1 MRLAALLALPTLLA
15 GPALA
20 QELTLPS
27 GHAATL
33 YDVVLEE
40 AGVLAPDAFTD
51 PEALEEGALD
61 EEEAFD
67 QPPLEGPDAAPAAAQ
82 GGVAR
87 FRLVLPGLGAEG
99 AAYEDVAADFL
110 WVCEQVALPSLAAN
124 GWTAT
129 EVNVSLGDR
138 EVEFGATD
146 AEAVQFF
153 QGFRI
158 EGGACV
164 PQAF

>member
-1 MRLAALLALPTLLA
+1 MIRLAPLLALLAA
-15 GPALA
+15 PAAA

-51 PEALEEGALD
+51 PEALEEGELN

-67 QPPLEGPDAAPAAAQ
+67 EPPLEDPDAAPAASE

-87 FRLVLPGLGAEG
+87 FRLVVPGLGAEG

-124 GWTAT
+124 GWAAS

-146 AEAVQFF
+146 PEAVQFF
-153 QGFRI
+153 EGFRI

>member
-1 MRLAALLALPTLLA
+1 MRAAALLALLA
-15 GPALA
+15 APAAA
-20 QELTLPS
+20 QELALPS

-40 AGVLAPDAFTD
+40 AGVLAPDAYTD
-51 PEALEEGALD
+51 PEAFEEGAL
-61 EEEAFD
+61 EEGEPLD
-67 QPPLEGPDAAPAAAQ
+67 QPPVEEAEAGDGAQ
-82 GGVAR
+82 SSGVAR
-87 FRLVLPGLGAEG
+87 FRLVVPGLGGEG
-99 AAYEDVAADFL
+99 AAFEDVAADFL

-124 GWTAT
+124 GWAAS

-138 EVEFGATD
+138 EVAFGATD
-146 AEAVQFF
+146 PEAVQFF
-153 QGFRI
+153 EGFRI